1 MIVLSEEEEEALAH
15 LLAQDV
21 LEDTRVRR
29 IRREED
35 SAQLVLL
42 EHPVNLGGDVLR
54 ERNGQQRHETVRN
67 GRQARNG

>member
-1 MIVLSEEEEEALAH
+1 VGRLIVLSEEEEEEEALAH

-35 SAQLVLL
+35 SA
-42 EHPVNLGGDVLR
+42 
-54 ERNGQQRHETVRN
+54 
-67 GRQARNG
+67 

>member
-1 MIVLSEEEEEALAH
+1 VGRLIVLSEEEEEEEEALAH

-54 ERNGQQRHETVRN
+54 SATTKRSAETRNG
-67 GRQARNG
+67 